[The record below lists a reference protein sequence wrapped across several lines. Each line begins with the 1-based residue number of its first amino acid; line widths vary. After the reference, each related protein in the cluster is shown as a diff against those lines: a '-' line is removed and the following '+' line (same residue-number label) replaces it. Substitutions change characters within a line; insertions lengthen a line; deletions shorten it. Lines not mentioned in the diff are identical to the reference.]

1 MLVTAR
7 YLDKIY
13 KNTQNTKNAKKV
25 IMLKML
31 RNIIKSKKRLQ
42 ITFEAHLQ
50 PLDKDLVEN

>member
-42 ITFEAHLQ
+42 ITFEAHL
-50 PLDKDLVEN
+50 